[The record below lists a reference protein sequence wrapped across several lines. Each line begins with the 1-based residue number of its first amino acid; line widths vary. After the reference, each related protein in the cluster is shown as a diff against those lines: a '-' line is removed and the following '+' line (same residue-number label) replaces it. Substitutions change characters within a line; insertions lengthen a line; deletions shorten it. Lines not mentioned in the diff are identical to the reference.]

1 MTLPLHTL
9 TQLTKTGNEV
19 LIYANLDTGI
29 VKKKLYRG
37 GEVVVTSCAG
47 STTCPAGSF
56 DATILTTPS
65 KAAFGAFPVNSPAYT
80 AKAGS
85 ISPTED
91 GVLADLACLP
101 NPANDFLICFDKS
114 FSAQSGQQFRPIPR
128 KFNPSDHQVMQ
139 RPENTISLADYY
151 VNNYTG
157 LRSLNG
163 RECTI
168 IAKIYP
174 QGGGAVQE
182 TIYFCGVKL
191 SVPLLSY
198 GDDQNASIETSA
210 SGTYG
215 FAAVFS
221 GDPS

>member
-19 LIYANLDTGI
+19 LIYANFDTGI
-29 VKKKLYRG
+29 VKKKLYMG
-37 GEVVVTSCAG
+37 GEVNMASCAG
-47 STTCPAGSF
+47 SLSCPSGSF

-65 KAAFGAFPVNSPAYT
+65 KASFGSFPVNSPVYT
-80 AKAGS
+80 AKTGS
-85 ISPTED
+85 QSPTEA

-114 FSAQSGQQFRPIPR
+114 FSATSGQQYKSIPR
-128 KFNPSDHQVMQ
+128 KFNPSDHQVRQ
-139 RPENTISLADYY
+139 RPENSISLADYY
-151 VNNYTG
+151 VSNYAG

-163 RECTI
+163 RECSI

-174 QGGGAVQE
+174 EGGGAVQE

-191 SVPLLSY
+191 SVPLLTY
-198 GDDQNASIETSA
+198 GDDQNASLEVAAT
-210 SGTYG
+210 GTFG
-215 FAAVFS
+215 FCAVFS